1 LGTALSEI
9 DQDETK
15 RRQRARFADAL
26 TTSAQQ
32 PGERSRM
39 GTRVAGAVAVLAL
52 AAGATL
58 GVGAWRSYQAGEE
71 AQKAEL
77 AAEQAAAH
85 EKLTRSPSPSTEPK
99 VTKKE
104 TVPKKE
110 TVTEPGTSVERRV
123 PDPVVTPSAS
133 PTKKRTETRA
143 EDVAKAELQKLTA
156 VSRTVLLKNVFTGL
170 CADIP
175 FNEAGKKGEDVNQY
189 YCDGTDQD
197 NQLWRMTSPRPDA
210 GPGGRDL
217 VQFANLKDGLCIDL
231 PTRGGQP
238 SGTGLL
244 EAHCTGTMGDNQLW
258 WFDPAG
264 DGSVMIRN
272 YASNHL
278 CLMVNG
284 VGAEKKEPD
293 QRLVIGSCGSPDD
306 TRWRLIE

>member
-1 LGTALSEI
+1 MSEI

-15 RRQRARFADAL
+15 RRQRARFVDAL

-32 PGERSRM
+32 PLERSRL

-58 GVGAWRSYQAGEE
+58 GVGAWRSYQADEE

-85 EKLTRSPSPSTEPK
+85 KKLTSPPSPSPEPK

-104 TVPKKE
+104 TVKE
-110 TVTEPGTSVERRV
+110 TATEPGTAVERQV
-123 PDPVVTPSAS
+123 PDPVVIPSPS
-133 PTKKRTETRA
+133 PTKKQPEMRA

-156 VSRTVLLKNVFTGL
+156 VSRTLLLKNVFTGL

-175 FNEAGKKGEDVNQY
+175 FNGAGKKGQDVNQY
-189 YCDGTDQD
+189 YCDGTDKD

-210 GPGGRDL
+210 GPGGTDL
-217 VQFANLKDGLCIDL
+217 VQFANLKDGLCLDL

-238 SGTGLL
+238 VGTGLL

-258 WFDPAG
+258 WLEPAG
-264 DGSVMIRN
+264 DGSVRIRN

-284 VGAEKKEPD
+284 QGAERKKPD
-293 QRLVIGSCGSPDD
+293 QRLVIGLCDSRGD

>member
-1 LGTALSEI
+1 MSEI

-32 PGERSRM
+32 SGERSRM

-58 GVGAWRSYQAGEE
+58 GVGAWRSYQADEE
-71 AQKAEL
+71 ARKAEL

-85 EKLTRSPSPSTEPK
+85 KKLTTPPSPSPEPK
-99 VTKKE
+99 VT
-104 TVPKKE
+104 KKE
-110 TVTEPGTSVERRV
+110 TVTEPGTSVEQRV

-133 PTKKRTETRA
+133 PTKKQTEPRA
-143 EDVAKAELQKLTA
+143 EGDVAKAELRKLTA

-175 FNEAGKKGEDVNQY
+175 FNGAGKKGEHVNQY
-189 YCDGTDQD
+189 YCDGTDKD
-197 NQLWRMTSPRPDA
+197 NQLWRMTSPRPGS

-238 SGTGLL
+238 VGTGLL

-258 WFDPAG
+258 WLEPAG
-264 DGSVMIRN
+264 DGSVSIRN

-278 CLMVNG
+278 CLKVDG
-284 VGAEKKEPD
+284 LGAEKKKPD
-293 QRLVIGSCGSPDD
+293 QRLVIGLCGSPDD
-306 TRWRLIE
+306 SRWRLIE

>member
-1 LGTALSEI
+1 MSEI

-15 RRQRARFADAL
+15 RRQRARFVDAL

-58 GVGAWRSYQAGEE
+58 GVGAWRSYQADEE
-71 AQKAEL
+71 AQKVEL

-85 EKLTRSPSPSTEPK
+85 KKLTRSPSPSPEPK
-99 VTKKE
+99 VT
-104 TVPKKE
+104 KKE

-123 PDPVVTPSAS
+123 PEPVVTPSAS
-133 PTKKRTETRA
+133 PTKKQTETRAETRA
-143 EDVAKAELQKLTA
+143 EDVAKAELRKLTA
-156 VSRTVLLKNVFTGL
+156 VSRTLLLKNVFTGL

-175 FNEAGKKGEDVNQY
+175 FYTAGTKGEDVNQY
-189 YCDGTDQD
+189 YCDGTDKD
-197 NQLWRMTSPRPDA
+197 NQLWRMTSPRPGA
-210 GPGGRDL
+210 GPGGTDL
-217 VQFANLKDGLCIDL
+217 VQFANLKDGLCMDL

-258 WFDPAG
+258 WFEPAG

-278 CLMVNG
+278 CLKVDG
-284 VGAEKKEPD
+284 LGAEKKKPD
-293 QRLVIGSCGSPDD
+293 QRLVIGPCGSRDD
-306 TRWRLIE
+306 SRWRLIE

>member
-1 LGTALSEI
+1 MTDI

-71 AQKAEL
+71 KQEAEL
-77 AAEQAAAH
+77 STEQAAAAH
-85 EKLTRSPSPSTEPK
+85 GKLTGSPSPSAEPK

-104 TVPKKE
+104 TKKE
-110 TVTEPGTSVERRV
+110 TMTEPGTSVEPRV
-123 PDPVVTPSAS
+123 PDPVVVPSAS
-133 PTKKRTETRA
+133 PTKKRTETRR
-143 EDVAKAELQKLTA
+143 EDTAKAELRKLTA
-156 VSRTVLLKNVFTGL
+156 ASRTVLLKNVVTGL

-175 FNEAGKKGEDVNQY
+175 FYGAGKKGEVVNQY
-189 YCDGTDQD
+189 HCDGTDKD
-197 NQLWRMTSPRPDA
+197 NQRWRMTSPRPDA
-210 GPGGRDL
+210 GPGGTDL
-217 VQFANLKDGLCIDL
+217 VQFANLKDGLCFDL
-231 PTRGGQP
+231 PTRGAQP
-238 SGTGLL
+238 SGTGLS

-278 CLMVNG
+278 CLMVAG
-284 VGAEKKEPD
+284 AGAEKKQPD
-293 QRLVIGSCGSPDD
+293 QRLVIGSCGSRDD
-306 TRWRLIE
+306 GRWRLIE